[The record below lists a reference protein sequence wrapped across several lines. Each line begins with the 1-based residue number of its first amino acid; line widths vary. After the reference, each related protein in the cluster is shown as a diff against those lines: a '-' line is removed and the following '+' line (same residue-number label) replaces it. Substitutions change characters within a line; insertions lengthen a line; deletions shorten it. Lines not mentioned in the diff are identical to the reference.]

1 MTGFRGENRSPKKEF
16 GVGREWSV
24 VFWRGC
30 HFSYIGPD
38 TTQPVG
44 RRESPENFFSRAP
57 K

>member
-44 RRESPENFFSRAP
+44 RRESPKNLFSGAP